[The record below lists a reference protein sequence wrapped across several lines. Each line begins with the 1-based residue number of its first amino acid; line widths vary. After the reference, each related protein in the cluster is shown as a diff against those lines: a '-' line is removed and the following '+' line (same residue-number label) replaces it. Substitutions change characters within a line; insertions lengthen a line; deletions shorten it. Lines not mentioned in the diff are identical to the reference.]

1 MTAKQRAARAKFK
14 AVVAEAKK
22 LRKKNPNLTQ
32 AQAVKQAWAISYG
45 KKRAGVGAVK
55 KKTATKVKAKK
66 RASTEMHTDT
76 KSHNVNI
83 RVLSGTKKTIKNKE
97 KRIFGYLGTG
107 RKGKYTTVHYE
118 RLSGYAEQPEIIVG
132 KIGSVTALKELA
144 PEVKV
149 RITRG
154 KKVASAKITSASS
167 SVDILK
173 KFISRSKVQT
183 QEFAVAIFVNNNGNV
198 LGVYQFGQGG
208 YTATVMDYRLLMAAA
223 LKLGAVGI
231 ILAHNH
237 PSGSLTPSDADKGIT
252 REIVKVANFHN
263 MKVLDHIIITLD
275 GYYSFAENGILR

>member
-22 LRKKNPNLTQ
+22 LRKKNPKLTQ

-66 RASTEMHTDT
+66 RAATEMHTDT

>member
-1 MTAKQRAARAKFK
+1 MTAKQKAARAKFK
-14 AVVAEAKK
+14 AIVKEASK
-22 LRKKNPNLTQ
+22 LRKKNPKLTQ
-32 AQAVKQAWAISYG
+32 AQAVKQAWAISYD
-45 KKRAGVGAVK
+45 KKRSVVGAVK

-66 RASTEMHTDT
+66 RAGTEMHTDT

>member
-1 MTAKQRAARAKFK
+1 MTAKQKAARAKFK
-14 AVVAEAKK
+14 AIVKEASK
-22 LRKKNPNLTQ
+22 LRKKNPKLTQ
-32 AQAVKQAWAISYG
+32 AQAVKQAWAISYN
-45 KKRAGVGAVK
+45 KKRAVVGAVK

-66 RASTEMHTDT
+66 RAGTEMHTDT